1 MHTLEVLG
9 LKINTSISIVRQIYR
24 VIAVCITLMFLV
36 SGCGPKEEPSV
47 PVYGR
52 YHPPPHAKGQEDSL
66 VVYAVVEIPAGT
78 VIIQTVDSTKRI
90 APVDNVPI
98 DFLPMPGNYGFI
110 AGCARMDT
118 LSGVAVPLPVLVM
131 MSAFEEGSMISVRP
145 VALLSLSRG
154 GISYPIVIAVPAEED
169 LRSIQARNFVDLIT
183 EYDAARTILQTWF
196 LNYLGRGTFE
206 FVGWHDERHARRI
219 ISEWNIKK

>member
-1 MHTLEVLG
+1 MHTLDVLG
-9 LKINTSISIVRQIYR
+9 LKINTSISIVQQGHR
-24 VIAVCITLMFLV
+24 VIAFCIALTLLV
-36 SGCGPKEEPSV
+36 SGCGPKEESSV

-52 YHPPPHAKGQEDSL
+52 YHPPAVAKEHQDSL
-66 VVYAVVEIPAGT
+66 LVYAVVEIPAGT
-78 VIIQTVDSTKRI
+78 AILQTVDSTKRI

-98 DFLPMPGNYGFI
+98 DFLPLPGNYGFV
-110 AGCARMDT
+110 AGCARIDT
-118 LSGVAVPLPVLVM
+118 LSGVAEPLPVLVI
-131 MSAFEEGSMISVRP
+131 MSAFEEGSMISVLP
-145 VALLSLSRG
+145 VAILSLSRG